1 MFGNQMKTV
10 FSEVMSHDM
19 ITENGEV
26 IDAVFGQL
34 SVDARVVNS
43 INIIGT
49 TNTLLSVIGKK
60 AAKLFK
66 ESK

>member
-1 MFGNQMKTV
+1 MKTV

-19 ITENGEV
+19 ITEGGDI

-43 INIIGT
+43 VNIIGT
-49 TNTLLSVIGKK
+49 TNTLLLEIGKRAVQLYK
-60 AAKLFK
+60 Q
-66 ESK
+66 S